1 MLAHS
6 ELVYENGDLAE
17 RIHQLADALESLAS
31 NNDALNELLDSV
43 LRGDGERSLE
53 VLRRSIPEQLEV
65 MSDLCPLLISV
76 VLPHVIQRGWRTRT
90 DWYQVLPPAYPGGPP
105 TTIYVATTYS
115 DVPEDRMREQYY
127 QALQAQGLMTS
138 RTYHEPRLVVVPDR
152 TAPCPSA

>member
-1 MLAHS
+1 MFAPS
-6 ELVYENGDLAE
+6 ELVYEDDELAE
-17 RIHQLADALESLAS
+17 RIRQLADALGSLAS
-31 NNDALNELLDSV
+31 NRDALNELRESV
-43 LRGDGERSLE
+43 LRGDGERSVE

-76 VLPHVIQRGWRTRT
+76 VLPHAIQRGWRTRT

-138 RTYHEPRLVVVPDR
+138 RTYHEPNLVVVPDR